1 MRITIDIA
9 GRIVLATV
17 LLFACAGMQMDLR
30 QQTGDSSS
38 QQLQSDQTDSHNTME
53 ILPASYIGCW
63 RGVVN
68 APDMLQNL
76 NGCLNGPSV
85 PELYT
90 LCYRK
95 TLNGKFEVTFGEVQ
109 LDSDAPRDYK
119 VSGTHGKIEVLSSDG
134 IARVSLRSI
143 IHFDQKQPTS
153 KADSNSKWSMDERT
167 DMICQIDGE
176 TMEVGAAFS
185 QTSDGAECFRG
196 AWHAHFKRFDD

>member
-1 MRITIDIA
+1 MRVTKHIA
-9 GRIVLATV
+9 VRLVLATV
-17 LLFACAGMQMDLR
+17 VFIASAGMQMDLQR
-30 QQTGDSSS
+30 QTGDSSS
-38 QQLQSDQTDSHNTME
+38 EQLQSDQTDSQSTME

-95 TLNGKFEVTFGEVQ
+95 TLNGKFEVTFGEVE

-119 VSGTHGKIEVLSSDG
+119 VSGTHGKIEVLSTDG

-153 KADSNSKWSMDERT
+153 KSNSDSKWSMDERT
-167 DMICQIDGE
+167 DMACQIDGE
-176 TMEVGAAFS
+176 TMEVGAAFT
-185 QTSDGAECFRG
+185 QTSDGADCFRG
-196 AWHAHFKRFDD
+196 TWHAHFKRFDD

>member
-1 MRITIDIA
+1 MRVTKDIA
-9 GRIVLATV
+9 VRLVLATV
-17 LLFACAGMQMDLR
+17 VFIASAAMQMDLR
-30 QQTGDSSS
+30 RQSGDSSS
-38 QQLQSDQTDSHNTME
+38 QEVQSDQTDSHNTME

-95 TLNGKFEVTFGEVQ
+95 TLNGKFEVTFGEVE

-119 VSGTHGKIEVLSSDG
+119 VSGTHGKIEVLSTDG

-143 IHFDQKQPTS
+143 IHFD
-153 KADSNSKWSMDERT
+153 
-167 DMICQIDGE
+167 
-176 TMEVGAAFS
+176 
-185 QTSDGAECFRG
+185 
-196 AWHAHFKRFDD
+196 